1 LVKASIR
8 ATSSLTERKA
18 PRRIVWRLRIPNHVS
33 IWFIQDAEVG
43 VKWNVI
49 RGRAASQFCTTG
61 VLWVLT
67 SSSTTWRSSA
77 G

>member
-1 LVKASIR
+1 M
-8 ATSSLTERKA
+8 
-18 PRRIVWRLRIPNHVS
+18 PNQVS
-33 IWFIQDAEVG
+33 TWFIQDAEVG

-49 RGRAASQFCTTG
+49 RGCAASQARTAG

-67 SSSTTWRSSA
+67 LSSTTWSSPS